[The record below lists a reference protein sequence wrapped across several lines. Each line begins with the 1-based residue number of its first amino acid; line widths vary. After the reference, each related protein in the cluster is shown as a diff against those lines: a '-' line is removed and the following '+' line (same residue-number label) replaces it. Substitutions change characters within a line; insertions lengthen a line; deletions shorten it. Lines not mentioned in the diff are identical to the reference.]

1 MLAIIGGTGLYK
13 VDALEV
19 ISEIEVDT
27 PFGKPSAPVM
37 KARLGEQEV
46 LFLPRHGS
54 GHKFL
59 PHEINYRANIF
70 ALKKS
75 GARMI
80 LGFSAVGSLR
90 EEIPPGDFAIPEQY
104 FDWTRGNR
112 ELTFFGDGIAAHI
125 STAVPTCPDLT
136 RWIATT
142 AKALNIPL
150 HTGKTYACVEG
161 PRLGTRAESNFMRQ
175 SGCDLVGMT
184 NIPEVFLAR
193 EAQLCYATIGIST
206 DYDCWLDDPAHHV
219 SVADVIERFGASLET
234 AKTLLIAL
242 LKSPLPKIDEE
253 YRQALK
259 MAVLTPDDAIAPE
272 KLEMLAV
279 LRE

>member
-13 VDALEV
+13 VDALEM
-19 ISEIEVDT
+19 ISETEVDT

-37 KARLGEQEV
+37 RARYKDKEV

-54 GHKFL
+54 GHSFL

-75 GARMI
+75 GARMV

-104 FDWTRGNR
+104 FDRTRGDR
-112 ELTFFGDGIAAHI
+112 KQTFFGDGVAAHI
-125 STAVPTCPDLT
+125 SSAVPTCPDMT
-136 RWIATT
+136 AWVAAT
-142 AKALNIPL
+142 AKSLNIPL

-161 PRLGTRAESNFMRQ
+161 PRLGTRAESHFMRQ
-175 SGCDLVGMT
+175 VGCDLVGMT

-206 DYDCWLDDPAHHV
+206 DYDCWLDDPEHHV
-219 SVADVIERFGASLET
+219 SVADVIKRFGASLEK
-234 AKTLLIAL
+234 AKSLLLEL
-242 LKSPLPKIDEE
+242 LKSPLPKVDEE
-253 YRQALK
+253 YRKALT
-259 MAVLTPDDAIAPE
+259 MAVLTPDEAISPE

-279 LRE
+279 LRA

>member
-19 ISEIEVDT
+19 ISETEVDT

-37 KARLGEQEV
+37 RARYEDKEV

-54 GHKFL
+54 GHSFL

-75 GARMI
+75 GARMV

-104 FDWTRGNR
+104 FDRTRGNR
-112 ELTFFGDGIAAHI
+112 NQTFFGDGVAAHI
-125 STAVPTCPDLT
+125 STAVPTCPDMT
-136 RWIATT
+136 AWVADT

-161 PRLGTRAESNFMRQ
+161 PRLGTRAESHFMRQ
-175 SGCDLVGMT
+175 VGCDLVGMT

-206 DYDCWLDDPAHHV
+206 DYDCWLDDPEHHV
-219 SVADVIERFGASLET
+219 SVADVIERFGASLEK
-234 AKTLLIAL
+234 AKSLLLEL
-242 LKSPLPKIDEE
+242 LKAPLPEIDEE

-259 MAVLTPDDAIAPE
+259 LAVLTPDEAISPD

-279 LRE
+279 LRA

>member
-19 ISEIEVDT
+19 ISETEVDT

-37 KARLGEQEV
+37 RARYEDKEV

-54 GHKFL
+54 GHSLL

-75 GARMI
+75 GARMV

-104 FDWTRGNR
+104 FDRTRGNR
-112 ELTFFGDGIAAHI
+112 NQTFFGEGVAAHI
-125 STAVPTCPDLT
+125 STAVPTCPDMT
-136 RWIATT
+136 AWVADT
-142 AKALNIPL
+142 AKSLNIPL

-161 PRLGTRAESNFMRQ
+161 PRLGTRAESHFMRQ
-175 SGCDLVGMT
+175 VGCDLVGMT

-206 DYDCWLDDPAHHV
+206 DYDCWLDDPEHHV
-219 SVADVIERFGASLET
+219 SVADVIERFGASLEK
-234 AKTLLIAL
+234 AKSLLLEL
-242 LKSPLPKIDEE
+242 LKSPLPEIDEE

-259 MAVLTPDDAIAPE
+259 MAVLTPDEAISPE

-279 LRE
+279 LRV